1 MRQEK
6 VLKLITLNWPLNLTD
21 RSVKCVPC
29 HVTFPVLFPQ
39 ENQNN
44 DQWIITC
51 QIKNR
56 EQSREHCLWPYL
68 FTITWSVNS
77 SWLMLCTHDGAAIV
91 FIFYTYLFSSVLF
104 KAWDLKCCLL
114 LGTDMFATRVC
125 FEGFAQQLL
134 LLLLQSNRSFFTK
147 WNTHPQN
154 WHPNVCEEMTDKV
167 GNFRPW

>member
-91 FIFYTYLFSSVLF
+91 FIFYTYLFLSVLF
-104 KAWDLKCCLL
+104 QSLWFKMLFTAGNRHVCHKSVFWGICTAAAAAAAVQPKLL
-114 LGTDMFATRVC
+114 YKMKHTSSELT
-125 FEGFAQQLL
+125 
-134 LLLLQSNRSFFTK
+134 
-147 WNTHPQN
+147 P
-154 WHPNVCEEMTDKV
+154 
-167 GNFRPW
+167 